1 MLIWVCAMHCEAKP
15 VIDYYRLQ
23 KLSGASPFDI
33 YQGDNMTCV
42 VSGIGKLAAN
52 AATASTAE
60 KLKVHGS
67 LAWINLGVAG
77 AANTALG
84 SAFLV
89 NKCIDMETETP
100 VYPGI
105 IGQPALPTR
114 SCLTVSR
121 PTEDFQ
127 QEHLHDM
134 EASGFMQAALY
145 YSSSELVQS
154 IKVVSD
160 NESEKTGKNRQQ
172 TSLLIAGNMDAI
184 SQQAEQLNALN
195 QQQLTRQ
202 LDEKVLV
209 SFLAEAHYSET
220 RKHQLHQL
228 LNYLTNRDFDA
239 ETLLA
244 ECKNQQ
250 AAQVIKRLQQL
261 SRADSRNL

>member
-1 MLIWVCAMHCEAKP
+1 MLIWVCALHCEAKP

-23 KLSGASPFDI
+23 KLSGASPFDV
-33 YQGDNMTCV
+33 YRGDNMTCV
-42 VSGIGKLAAN
+42 VSGIGKLAA
-52 AATASTAE
+52 ASATASTAE
-60 KLKVHGS
+60 KLKPYGS

-77 AANTALG
+77 ASRTALG
-84 SAFLV
+84 SAYLI

-100 VYPGI
+100 FYPAI

-127 QEHLHDM
+127 GEHLHDM

-160 NESEKTGKNRQQ
+160 NETEKTGKNRQQ
-172 TSLLIAGNMDAI
+172 TSLLIAGKMDAI
-184 SQQAEQLNALN
+184 NQQAEQLDALN
-195 QQQLTRQ
+195 HQQLARQ
-202 LDEKVLV
+202 LDEKVLE

-220 RKHQLHQL
+220 RKHQLQQL
-228 LNYLTNRDFDA
+228 LNYLVNRKFNADD
-239 ETLLA
+239 LLA
-244 ECKNQQ
+244 ECKNQS
-250 AAQVIKRLQQL
+250 AAQVIERLQQL
-261 SRADSRNL
+261 SRTDSSNL